1 MNPEE
6 LYFALG
12 RVIEEQP
19 DYEDLNKL
27 MRWLGKARALVSETS
42 PLDAAEISAATTVRL
57 HSDPWM
63 LRNITIAVLYRALA
77 VAELNAP
84 VSAQGSF
91 IPAGNALDAMA
102 SVGKVLRSATN
113 TAMIIDPYMDEKTLT
128 DFSPLASENVQICLM
143 ADAATAKATLAPA
156 VTRFRQQFGSTRP
169 LDARVA
175 APKALHDRL
184 IIIDQT
190 TVFTVTQSFN
200 ALASRSPASILRVD
214 PETAALKINAY
225 MDLWSSAKAI

>member
-19 DYEDLNKL
+19 DYEDLDKL

-63 LRNITIAVLYRALA
+63 VRNITIAALYRALA

-143 ADAATAKATLAPA
+143 ADAATVKATLAPA

-200 ALASRSPASILRVD
+200 ALASRSPASIVRVD

-225 MDLWSSAKAI
+225 MDLWSAAKAI